1 MPDLTPFIAQ
11 WGYAAIFLIVI
22 LGNVGLPVPEETVLT
37 VSGYLIWQGR
47 LRPLPVVL
55 IAIASAVLG
64 DNVAYWI
71 GRRYG
76 RVALTRF
83 LKVSPERIERMQG
96 LVLRYGMLA
105 VFVARFV
112 AGLRFMAGPLAGT
125 TGLSPLRFFIANL
138 LGALVYVP
146 VAVGVGYAVG
156 YGLGDRIEGLRRFT
170 GGAEH
175 LLLVAIVV
183 GAVGVWLWRARRA
196 RAPDASRARSGRR
209 SR

>member
-11 WGYAAIFLIVI
+11 WGYAAIFVIVI

-47 LRPLPVVL
+47 LKLLPVL
-55 IAIASAVLG
+55 LTAIASAVLG
-64 DNVAYWI
+64 DNIAYWI

-76 RVALTRF
+76 RIALTRF

-96 LVLRYGMLA
+96 LVLRHGMLA
-105 VFVARFV
+105 VFVGRFV
-112 AGLRFMAGPLAGT
+112 AGLRFMAGPLAGI

-138 LGALVYVP
+138 VGAIIYVP
-146 VAVGVGYAVG
+146 FAVGVGYAVG
-156 YGLGDRIEGLRRFT
+156 YGLGDRIERLRRFT

-175 LLLVAIVV
+175 VLLAAIAVA
-183 GAVGVWLWRARRA
+183 AVSIWFWRARRA
-196 RAPDASRARSGRR
+196 RAYPTR
-209 SR
+209 

>member
-11 WGYAAIFLIVI
+11 WGYAAIFVIVI

-146 VAVGVGYAVG
+146 VAVGVGYAIG

-175 LLLVAIVV
+175 VLLVAIVV
-183 GAVGVWLWRARRA
+183 AAVGVWLWRARRA
-196 RAPDASRARSGRR
+196 RADASRVRSGRR

>member
-11 WGYAAIFLIVI
+11 WGYAAIFGIVI

-47 LRPLPVVL
+47 LQALPVVL
-55 IAIASAVLG
+55 TAIASAVLG
-64 DNVAYWI
+64 DNIAYWI

-76 RVALTRF
+76 RLALTRF
-83 LKVSPERIERMQG
+83 LKISPERIDRMQG

-112 AGLRFMAGPLAGT
+112 AGLRFMAGPLAGS
-125 TGLSPLRFFIANL
+125 TGLSPLRFFLANL

-146 VAVGVGYAVG
+146 VALGVGYAVG
-156 YGLGDRIEGLRRFT
+156 YGLGDRIERLRRFT

-175 LLLVAIVV
+175 VLLAAIAVA
-183 GAVGVWLWRARRA
+183 AASAWLWRARRA
-196 RAPDASRARSGRR
+196 RARR
-209 SR
+209 EPELGS